1 MESQGN
7 DCHCRYEG
15 NGIKAEYVLSTGKRN
30 GAVKPL
36 SNLHKKVQVSKGTT
50 FIEKGTGSRTRDKKG
65 TGRALKREGTGFPV
79 PSRKYAVSR
88 VKLLEVTLQQTLQ
101 SLAVAGFVASHF
113 VDGVDDRNLP
123 KPLIARGTGG

>member
-30 GAVKPL
+30 GAVRPH

-50 FIEKGTGSRTRDKKG
+50 FIEKFKLYDNSKKDNI
-65 TGRALKREGTGFPV
+65 RLKREQLYLK
-79 PSRKYAVSR
+79 KYKQENAKV
-88 VKLLEVTLQQTLQ
+88 
-101 SLAVAGFVASHF
+101 
-113 VDGVDDRNLP
+113 
-123 KPLIARGTGG
+123 I